1 MESFIASILKR
12 WELVLANRLI
22 PNNLDA
28 VRNMVAIHTD
38 SRNSVDDKRFAEVND
53 LRFYLAKDSD
63 DRKSLFTRLTEALN
77 AGEYDLASKLQIE
90 MIKWKN

>member
-1 MESFIASILKR
+1 MLFAKDLMESFIASILKR

-38 SRNSVDDKRFAEVND
+38 
-53 LRFYLAKDSD
+53 
-63 DRKSLFTRLTEALN
+63 
-77 AGEYDLASKLQIE
+77 
-90 MIKWKN
+90 